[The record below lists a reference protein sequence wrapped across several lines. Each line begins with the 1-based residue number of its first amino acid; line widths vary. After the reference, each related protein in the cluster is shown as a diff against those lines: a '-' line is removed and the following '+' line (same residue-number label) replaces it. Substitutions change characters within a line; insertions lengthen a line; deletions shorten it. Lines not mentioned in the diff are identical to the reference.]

1 VSPSS
6 PPAVLI
12 ALTSHAELGDTGR
25 STGAY
30 LPEVAR
36 PWREFASAGFVV
48 DLVSVAGGRPPLDG
62 VDLDDS
68 AQQAFVADPEMAA
81 KLDHTLDAS
90 QVSPAGYSAIFYAG
104 GHGTMWDFPSD
115 PELARLA
122 QGIYEAGGVVAAVCH
137 GPAALVDLR
146 LSNGRRLIDGKQL
159 SAFTND
165 EEEAVGLSDV
175 VPFLL
180 QTRLEDGGAK
190 HTGAPNFQPWIVVDE
205 RLVTG
210 QNPASA
216 SGVARAVVA
225 LLTDT
230 P

>member
-1 VSPSS
+1 
-6 PPAVLI
+6 
-12 ALTSHAELGDTGR
+12 
-25 STGAY
+25 
-30 LPEVAR
+30 
-36 PWREFASAGFVV
+36 VV